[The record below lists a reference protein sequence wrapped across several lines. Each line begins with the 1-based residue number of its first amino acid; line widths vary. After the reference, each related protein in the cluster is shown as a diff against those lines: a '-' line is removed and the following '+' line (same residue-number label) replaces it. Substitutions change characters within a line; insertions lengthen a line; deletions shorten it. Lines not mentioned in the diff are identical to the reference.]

1 MLVTRAETRQ
11 QQFGNFVNPL
21 NPSQKCRRIR
31 LSKCRLMN
39 SKTRPQML
47 AFDNAESRSNHNPAP
62 DRSQTSIDL
71 EDDDASA
78 TASDWAMAIPRHP
91 QAKSISHNLKKDTI
105 TMMYKKGDDLRQDI
119 LILQLV
125 TVMDRLWKAE
135 GMDLRSGH

>member
-1 MLVTRAETRQ
+1 
-11 QQFGNFVNPL
+11 
-21 NPSQKCRRIR
+21 
-31 LSKCRLMN
+31 MN

-47 AFDNAESRSNHNPAP
+47 SFDNAESRSNHNPAP

-78 TASDWAMAIPRHP
+78 AASDWAMAIPRHP

>member
-1 MLVTRAETRQ
+1 
-11 QQFGNFVNPL
+11 
-21 NPSQKCRRIR
+21 
-31 LSKCRLMN
+31 MN

-47 AFDNAESRSNHNPAP
+47 SFDNAESRSNPNPTPP
-62 DRSQTSIDL
+62 DRNQTSIDL

-78 TASDWAMAIPRHP
+78 AASDWAMAIPRQP
-91 QAKSISHNLKKDTI
+91 QAKSISHNLKKDTNS
-105 TMMYKKGDDLRQDI
+105 MMYKKGDDLRQDI